1 MTDFHYLGLRNTTIE
16 GRPYEFY
23 TVARDR
29 TAAWMPATEQQH
41 VNPVYRG
48 EDTSNTVDVKDVNI
62 HDVARIIQQIILFQ
76 TKRTIPLETIL
87 SDIRYKQLRQKV
99 LQDYVEFSLLGERK

>member
-1 MTDFHYLGLRNTTIE
+1 MADFHYLGLRNTTIE

-23 TVARDR
+23 TIARGR

-48 EDTSNTVDVKDVNI
+48 EDPFNTVDVKDVNMD
-62 HDVARIIQQIILFQ
+62 DVARIIQQIILFQ
-76 TKRTIPLETIL
+76 TRRTVPLKTIL
-87 SDIRYKQLRQKV
+87 SDIKYEPLRKEV
-99 LQDYVEFSLLGERK
+99 SRDYVEFGLLGEK